1 MRNQFASL
9 VDRMADVV
17 IPWLASELRSHV
29 RRMMRGEKVKNYVKF
44 HCIYLM
50 LSLVCKAAILPLLL
64 IILNIDSWI
73 HIKYNTHGRLP
84 FAGRQT

>member
-9 VDRMADVV
+9 VDRMAAVV

-29 RRMMRGEKVKNYVKF
+29 RRMIRGEKVKNYVKF

-50 LSLVCKAAILPLLL
+50 LSLVCKAAILLLLL
-64 IILNIDSWI
+64 IILNTYS
-73 HIKYNTHGRLP
+73 NTHGRLP

>member
-9 VDRMADVV
+9 VDRMAAVV

-29 RRMMRGEKVKNYVKF
+29 RRMMRGEKVKNYVKL

-50 LSLVCKAAILPLLL
+50 LSLACKAVILLLLL
-64 IILNIDSWI
+64 IVLNTDS
-73 HIKYNTHGRLP
+73 NTHGRLP
-84 FAGRQT
+84 FAGRQRHLLF